1 VLSVWKVVEKLLQEK
16 LGSKHKLQVV
26 RLKTS
31 TGGKI
36 VGLLI
41 PYECVYDLVTKLRQS
56 YSDVISSDMPLQTH
70 HYEEVF
76 DDDITNIEE
85 VEDIDPD
92 EVESSVL
99 TPRNFFS

>member
-1 VLSVWKVVEKLLQEK
+1 
-16 LGSKHKLQVV
+16 
-26 RLKTS
+26 
-31 TGGKI
+31 
-36 VGLLI
+36 
-41 PYECVYDLVTKLRQS
+41 
-56 YSDVISSDMPLQTH
+56 MPLQTH